1 MSITETEF
9 TKLDLN
15 SKFELL
21 SNKGLFVGNRVYYNH
36 RVNLYSVN
44 GYFVEVHY
52 SPEANE
58 IDAID
63 IVDAERVINGYQNR
77 ITLKF

>member
-63 IVDAERVINGYQNR
+63 VVDAERVINGYQNR